1 MTEETKLKWYRVSI
15 ILIAFI
21 FAVPTFMH
29 YTVDDT
35 FMYLHFKDILAG
47 NLFRKTDFLTL
58 HENLPFL
65 HQKWAMCGLT
75 YILYEWFGFLG
86 WHIGSFVFNLLSYF
100 VLAKIIYKLNPKFLF
115 ANIYIFIVALTNNYG
130 DSPLRPQLFSI
141 MFIMIEIYCLELFT
155 EGKLKRTNLWII
167 LFFISIGTMWF
178 HSTMWPLCVITIM
191 PYLVPVFGKWFKK
204 PDHSIK
210 DVWIG
215 FLILFAASLLQ
226 PNGLSQYKYM
236 YICCTYRSSAYKGI
250 LTELKHFTFTDSKSL
265 LFLLPLFMFLLIY
278 VSCTKHKE
286 KKLWHILLAGGYVV
300 VAMDSIR
307 MVSYAS
313 VVMAI
318 VSASVIRDSEES
330 SVRFV
335 FSNFDILATKKKIV
349 SFCAILSI
357 VLISVIVSAI
367 PLLKIYNFEYNR
379 QSASLYFF
387 NTGWPE
393 GFDVADLKDKRVW
406 TDFQYSTWLEYD
418 GAIPYIDAR
427 AELYDANSGEKD
439 IYNEWYHTLRT
450 VATGSVE
457 ETAKEFRYLQDKYDF
472 DYYIIPKYWVDRL
485 DFDIEILDDFADEV
499 ASSDIIIV
507 YKVRKN
513 E

>member
-1 MTEETKLKWYRVSI
+1 
-15 ILIAFI
+15 
-21 FAVPTFMH
+21 
-29 YTVDDT
+29 
-35 FMYLHFKDILAG
+35 
-47 NLFRKTDFLTL
+47 
-58 HENLPFL
+58 
-65 HQKWAMCGLT
+65 
-75 YILYEWFGFLG
+75 
-86 WHIGSFVFNLLSYF
+86 
-100 VLAKIIYKLNPKFLF
+100 
-115 ANIYIFIVALTNNYG
+115 
-130 DSPLRPQLFSI
+130 
-141 MFIMIEIYCLELFT
+141 
-155 EGKLKRTNLWII
+155 
-167 LFFISIGTMWF
+167 
-178 HSTMWPLCVITIM
+178 
-191 PYLVPVFGKWFKK
+191 
-204 PDHSIK
+204 
-210 DVWIG
+210 
-215 FLILFAASLLQ
+215 
-226 PNGLSQYKYM
+226 
-236 YICCTYRSSAYKGI
+236 
-250 LTELKHFTFTDSKSL
+250 
-265 LFLLPLFMFLLIY
+265 
-278 VSCTKHKE
+278 
-286 KKLWHILLAGGYVV
+286 
-300 VAMDSIR
+300 MDSIR

-335 FSNFDILATKKKIV
+335 FSNFDVLSTKKKIV

-367 PLLKIYNFEYNR
+367 PLLKIYNFKYNR

-427 AELYDANSGEKD
+427 AELYDTNSGEKD